1 MKAIKQYTIAALFA
15 TLSLGACKKDFLDR
29 LPQTSITPENFFN
42 SEQDLKLYLNNLY
55 DFEDWGIYNSDRGTD
70 NAATTGAM
78 ELKTMMVGTPS
89 ASTITTGWGWEQLRS
104 ANYFLANF
112 RKAGLSEELMK
123 HYEGVARFFRARFYI
138 EKVKRYSDVPW
149 YDQVLNTND
158 NDLLMKGRDP
168 RALVVDK
175 IIEDLQFAA
184 DNVNE
189 TSEAGAVNQWVVK
202 AYLAKFALYEGT
214 YRRYHN
220 ELTLTATATR
230 FLDLAATVSRD
241 IIDKGKFK
249 IYTTGNKEQDY
260 INLFNQEN
268 LTSNTEM
275 ILVRYNQNGI
285 RNSGWN
291 ETVFG
296 NYEVSP
302 TKDLLQDYLMTDG
315 TPFTSKSGY
324 ATFPFVQEFANRDPR
339 LSQTYAYPGFILL
352 NTATYSQGGGL
363 YVQQLAKNFTGYHQ
377 IKGFVNNQT
386 RTVQDNLDIPILR
399 YAEILLTYAEAK
411 AETGTISQADLDM
424 SVNLLR
430 DRVGMPRMSM
440 SAQLDPVQNLKYLN
454 VTSGQKALLLEIR
467 RERRVEMAL
476 EGYRLDDLMRWNAGK
491 LIEKEPEGI
500 YFSGLGKHD
509 LTGDGEPDILLI
521 ANNQSIP
528 EVKEKN
534 ALGKD
539 LIYYRAGQIGQDA
552 GVFLK
557 NGTSGTVQTTADMGM
572 FAEPKFYY
580 RPVPQTQI
588 QLNPNLKQIFGW

>member
-15 TLSLGACKKDFLDR
+15 TLSLGACKKEFLDR

-55 DFEDWGIYNSDRGTD
+55 NFSDWNIYNNDRGTD
-70 NAATTGAM
+70 NAATTGTI
-78 ELKTMMVGTPS
+78 ELKTMMIGNPS
-89 ASTITTGWGWEQLRS
+89 PSTITSGWDWTTLRS

-112 RKAGLSEELMK
+112 RKANLNADIMN
-123 HYEGVARFFRARFYI
+123 HYEGTARFFRALFYI

-158 NDLLMKGRDP
+158 NELLMKGRDP

-175 IIEDLQFAA
+175 IIEDLEFAA
-184 DNVNE
+184 KNVNE
-189 TSEAGAVNQWVVK
+189 TSDAGAVNRWVVK
-202 AYLAKFALYEGT
+202 TYLAKFALYEGT

-220 ELTLTATATR
+220 ELTLSGTATR
-230 FLDLAATVSRD
+230 FLEMASSVSLD
-241 IIDKGKFK
+241 IISNGKFK
-249 IYTTGNKEQDY
+249 IYSTGNKAQDY
-260 INLFNQEN
+260 LNLFNQEN
-268 LTSNTEM
+268 LTGNTEM

-285 RNSGWN
+285 RNSGWS

-302 TKDLLQDYLMTDG
+302 TKDLLQDYLMADG
-315 TPFTSKSGY
+315 TPYTSRNGY
-324 ATFPFVQEFANRDPR
+324 ATSSFVQEFVDRDPR
-339 LSQTYAYPGFILL
+339 LSQTYAFPGFILL
-352 NTATYSQGGGL
+352 NTGTYSQGGGL

-386 RTVQDNLDIPILR
+386 RAVMDNLDIPVLR
-399 YAEILLTYAEAK
+399 YAEILLTYAEAR
-411 AETGTISQADLDM
+411 AELGTITQSDLDI
-424 SVNLLR
+424 SVNVLR
-430 DRVGMPRMSM
+430 DRVGMPHLNFGV
-440 SAQLDPVQNLKYLN
+440 ALDPVQNLRFPAI
-454 VTSGQKALLLEIR
+454 TSGQKALLLEIR

-476 EGYRLDDLMRWNAGK
+476 EGYRMDDLMRWNAGK
-491 LIEKEPEGI
+491 LVEKEQEGI

-509 LTGDGEPDILLI
+509 LTGDDVPDIMLI

-539 LIYYRAGQIGQDA
+539 LIYYRAGQLGQDA

-557 NGTSGTVQTTADMGM
+557 NGTSGTVQTTADMGT
-572 FAEPKFYY
+572 FIEPKFYY
-580 RPVPQTQI
+580 RPVPQTQV
-588 QLNPNLKQIFGW
+588 QLNPNLKQIFNW